1 MKEEVWKTTHISSYH
16 EVSNF
21 GRVRTIERTI
31 RKILHHSR
39 IISQSLNREG
49 YPKVFLN
56 TPNGEVTITV
66 HRLVAKAFIPNPNNL
81 PQVNHKDENKTN
93 NNVDNLEWCDATYNL
108 NYGNRSKIAS
118 EHRKFKG
125 GNNKINIFVLN
136 ENKTIIANT
145 ISEAEHI
152 TGVTRMKIRTSINDI
167 NKSGRYSSKLNSYV
181 SFTIQTI

>member
-16 EVSNF
+16 EVSN
-21 GRVRTIERTI
+21 
-31 RKILHHSR
+31 
-39 IISQSLNREG
+39 
-49 YPKVFLN
+49 Y
-56 TPNGEVTITV
+56 
-66 HRLVAKAFIPNPNNL
+66 
-81 PQVNHKDENKTN
+81 
-93 NNVDNLEWCDATYNL
+93 
-108 NYGNRSKIAS
+108 
-118 EHRKFKG
+118 
-125 GNNKINIFVLN
+125 NKINIFVLN

>member
-66 HRLVAKAFIPNPNNL
+66 HRLVAIPMS
-81 PQVNHKDENKTN
+81 T
-93 NNVDNLEWCDATYNL
+93 
-108 NYGNRSKIAS
+108 
-118 EHRKFKG
+118 
-125 GNNKINIFVLN
+125 IFLMFSMF
-136 ENKTIIANT
+136 NT
-145 ISEAEHI
+145 IQSYLLYWYIQIKRA
-152 TGVTRMKIRTSINDI
+152 TFCNSLYIN
-167 NKSGRYSSKLNSYV
+167 
-181 SFTIQTI
+181 

>member
-81 PQVNHKDENKTN
+81 PQVNHKDENK
-93 NNVDNLEWCDATYNL
+93 
-108 NYGNRSKIAS
+108 
-118 EHRKFKG
+118 
-125 GNNKINIFVLN
+125 INIFVLN

>member
-1 MKEEVWKTTHISSYH
+1 M
-16 EVSNF
+16 
-21 GRVRTIERTI
+21 
-31 RKILHHSR
+31 
-39 IISQSLNREG
+39 
-49 YPKVFLN
+49 
-56 TPNGEVTITV
+56 
-66 HRLVAKAFIPNPNNL
+66 

-152 TGVTRMKIRTSINDI
+152 TGVTRMKLEHLLTILINQVDI
-167 NKSGRYSSKLNSYV
+167 LVNLTLMLALLFKL
-181 SFTIQTI
+181 FKLPL